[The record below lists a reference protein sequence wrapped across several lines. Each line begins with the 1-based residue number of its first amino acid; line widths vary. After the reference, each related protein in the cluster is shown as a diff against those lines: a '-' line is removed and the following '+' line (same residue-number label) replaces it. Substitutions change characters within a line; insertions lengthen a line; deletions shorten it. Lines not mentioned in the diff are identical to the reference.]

1 MPRIRTVKPELWT
14 DPDFVECSSNARL
27 LFIAALNFASDYG
40 VLADKPRQLKM
51 LCFAGDDLDVEPLM
65 DELVDNDLWIRTR
78 APDGAKVVLIRT
90 FSKHQKI
97 DRINEGR
104 WGNPATWPDFADRS
118 PRLADHSSN
127 VRGPFDEASPPEG
140 KGREGKGRDP
150 LQDGVDTQME
160 VVYKPVEKLKV
171 FDSID
176 EAAAS

>member
-51 LCFAGDDLDVEPLM
+51 LCFAGDDLAVEPLM

-127 VRGPFDEASPPEG
+127 DRGPFDESSPPEG
-140 KGREGKGRDP
+140 KGMEWNGMDP
-150 LQDGVDTQME
+150 LQNCVDTQIGTIHS
-160 VVYKPVEKLKV
+160 PGDNLKV
-171 FDSID
+171 FGSVD